1 MCSDCD
7 TRDGSRHTRMGS
19 LRSSTRGAAA
29 VDEDD
34 DEEDDAWDVL
44 LGTVAEVGVGVLGF
58 TSAEDDRSS
67 LSTEERD
74 TERSVTL
81 TPESLE
87 PSQWSILELVAAGA
101 LLLGTCWACCCG
113 GCCCWGWGCCC

>member
-29 VDEDD
+29 DD
-34 DEEDDAWDVL
+34 EDDAWDVL

-101 LLLGTCWACCCG
+101 LLLGTC
-113 GCCCWGWGCCC
+113 